1 MICFCLFKTRP
12 TAPRVEMGRRTE
24 VGAEGPGLLSL
35 KHVIPAC
42 PDYPGFTPQTSGP
55 RGLAAQQPGQS
66 PLYLWLLGS
75 GTRASSERSGDR
87 QQPGSA
93 GFGLLQSRFRLV
105 GLAFHRLKASYLCEH
120 SLLAPLSAVPAAPG

>member
-12 TAPRVEMGRRTE
+12 TAPRVEMGRRIE

-42 PDYPGFTPQTSGP
+42 PDYPGFTPPTSGP

-87 QQPGSA
+87 QQARVGRVRSLAEPLPSSWL
-93 GFGLLQSRFRLV
+93 GFSQ
-105 GLAFHRLKASYLCEH
+105 A
-120 SLLAPLSAVPAAPG
+120 